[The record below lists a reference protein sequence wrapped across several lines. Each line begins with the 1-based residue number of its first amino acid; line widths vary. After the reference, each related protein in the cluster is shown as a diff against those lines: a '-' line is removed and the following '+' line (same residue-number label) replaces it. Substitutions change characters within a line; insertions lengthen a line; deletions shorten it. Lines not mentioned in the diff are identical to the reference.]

1 MAAINIAKNQ
11 FLFEAGQPIT
21 ALYLVLKG
29 SFSISFPGGSY
40 TLESGEVA
48 GICEVIG
55 DSHIMSCRAIED
67 SSVLSYPVSDV
78 SSLESFFKDSLE
90 HSVVF
95 TRSAFRQIN
104 RLLRLHELT
113 HFHCNDIYTN
123 CTKDYAFYLACCIR
137 CQVKAEK
144 LTAIASLAPVTSD
157 ALFEDWVPS
166 YYAGFE
172 NLLSGNGS
180 AHFAKEPAVPAGL
193 IAETC
198 YDCLKLLNALES
210 LGDYE
215 SLILSLYVNKEQ
227 PDMFGLFTTLYQS
240 LAPDSADAASLRPYI
255 ARIRKLAEGSPS
267 VDQSFFK
274 ERITAFAQNLPQ
286 AGAKEEKE
294 EQAPEKELIDV
305 SLLNNSLQTILAYS
319 GADTAFCDHFTKAL
333 ILYRKMA
340 DKNAIDDNSRK
351 IRLEITSKFYELY
364 SLVFFR
370 SVKDLSIPLPV
381 RMFLYFGYVDEQL
394 AGLENAIHL
403 GQIAMQLSKES
414 PTNIYTMYDWLM
426 AIYDLKKEPSR
437 NEFDQD
443 YTDYL
448 HALKL
453 SSKITAAQE
462 VALSKNPEEKVKY
475 ELKNMFPTVN
485 KITSGRISSFCPVF
499 SEHNVLKTPDASF
512 VSTASLQQILEQ
524 ILHLDYTAFYR
535 EYTYT
540 NMAAGIPKEFL
551 HTEILP
557 DIILTPC
564 IGVRGSMWQEIE
576 GRKRTTPSRMI
587 LPIFYLEDLHS
598 AVVRL
603 VGEYRWEMCKR
614 VQGPRWNDVSERS
627 LTSEYFDYVQFYKK
641 NHDLSADAKERIRT
655 ALLKAHNSFKEM
667 FVRDYVTYVLFEGAG
682 SPRLNKTARTIL
694 FTYCPFSADVRKM
707 LAGNPIYKEMMERY
721 EMKKMQHLRKMELL
735 EKRVLGTVSSLP
747 RELTDERA
755 YLEK

>member
-21 ALYLVLKG
+21 ALYLVLNG

-55 DSHIMSCRAIED
+55 DSHVTTCKALED

-78 SSLESFFKDSLE
+78 SSLEAFFRDSLE

-104 RLLRLHELT
+104 RLLRLHELA
-113 HFHCNDIYTN
+113 HFHCNDLYTN
-123 CTKDYAFYLACCIR
+123 CTKDYAFYLACSIR
-137 CQVKAEK
+137 CQAKSEK
-144 LTAIASLAPVTSD
+144 LAAIATLNPMLSD

-172 NLLSGNGS
+172 NLLSGKGS
-180 AHFAKEPAVPAGL
+180 SHFAKEPAVPAGL
-193 IAETC
+193 VAETC
-198 YDCLKLLNALES
+198 YDCLKLLGALEA
-210 LGDYE
+210 LGEYE
-215 SLILSLYVNKEQ
+215 NQVISLYANTEKNDLFQ
-227 PDMFGLFTTLYQS
+227 LFTTLYQS
-240 LAPDSADAASLRPYI
+240 LTPDSPEAASLRTYI
-255 ARIRKLAEGSPS
+255 ARIRKLAEASPS
-267 VDQSFFK
+267 VDQAFFK
-274 ERITAFAQNLPQ
+274 ERIAAFAQNLSLAPT
-286 AGAKEEKE
+286 KEEKE
-294 EQAPEKELIDV
+294 EPVAEKELFNV
-305 SLLNNSLQTILAYS
+305 EQLTNSLQTILTYS
-319 GADTAFCDHFTKAL
+319 GADAAFCDHFTKAL
-333 ILYRKMA
+333 TLYKKMA

-364 SLVFFR
+364 SLAFFR
-370 SVKDLSIPLPV
+370 SVKDMSIPLPV

-403 GQIAMQLSKES
+403 GQIAMQLSKEK

-426 AIYDLKKEPSR
+426 AIYDMKKEPSR

-448 HALKL
+448 HALKI
-453 SSKITAAQE
+453 SSKINTTQE
-462 VALSKNPEEKVKY
+462 IALSKNPEEKVKY

-499 SEHNVLKTPDASF
+499 SAHNVLKNPDTSF
-512 VSTASLQQILEQ
+512 VSVASLQQILDQ
-524 ILHLDYTAFYR
+524 ILHLDYSAFYR

-540 NMAAGIPKEFL
+540 NTAAGIPKEFL

-667 FVRDYVTYVLFEGAG
+667 FVRDYVTYILFEGTG

-694 FTYCPFSADVRKM
+694 FTYCPFSRDVRNT
-707 LAGNPIYKEMMERY
+707 LSGNPIYKDMMERY
-721 EMKKMQHLRKMELL
+721 EMKKLQHLRKMELL
-735 EKRVLGTVSSLP
+735 EKRVLNTGVSLP
-747 RELTDERA
+747 HELVEERN

>member
-1 MAAINIAKNQ
+1 MAAISIAKNQ
-11 FLFEAGQPIT
+11 VLFESGQPLS

-29 SFSISFPGGSY
+29 SFSVSFPGGNY
-40 TLESGEVA
+40 TLLSGEVA
-48 GICEVIG
+48 GICELIG
-55 DSHIMSCRAIED
+55 DSHIMTCRALED
-67 SSVLSYPVSDV
+67 SSVLAYPVSDI
-78 SSLESFFKDSLE
+78 SSLEAFFRESSE

-104 RLLRLHELT
+104 TLLRLHELS
-113 HFHCNDIYTN
+113 HFHCNDLYTSV
-123 CTKDYAFYLACCIR
+123 TQDYAFYLACCIR
-137 CQVKAEK
+137 CQVKSEK
-144 LTAIASLAPVTSD
+144 LPAVAALTPVLSD
-157 ALFEDWVPS
+157 SLFEDWVPS

-180 AHFAKEPAVPAGL
+180 SHFAKEPAVPAGL
-193 IAETC
+193 VAETC
-198 YDCLKLLNALES
+198 YDCLKLTSALEN
-210 LGDYE
+210 LGEYE
-215 SLILSLYVNKEQ
+215 SQATSLYANNEKT
-227 PDMFGLFTTLYQS
+227 DLFQLYTCLYQS
-240 LAPDSADAASLRPYI
+240 IVPDSPETASLRSHI
-255 ARIRKLAEGSPS
+255 DRIRKLAEASPY
-267 VDQSFFK
+267 VDQTLFK
-274 ERITAFAQNLPQ
+274 ERMATFIQKLPQ
-286 AGAKEEKE
+286 SPAKEVSAK
-294 EQAPEKELIDV
+294 PESAKELFNV
-305 SLLNNSLQTILAYS
+305 EQLNNSLQTILTYS
-319 GADTAFCDHFTKAL
+319 GAEASFCDHFTKL
-333 ILYRKMA
+333 LMLYKKMA

-364 SLVFFR
+364 TLIFFR
-370 SVKDLSIPLPV
+370 SAKDLAVPLPV

-403 GQIAMQLSKES
+403 GQIAEQLSKES
-414 PTNIYTMYDWLM
+414 VSNIYTMYDWLM
-426 AIYDLKKEPSR
+426 AIYDMKKEPSR

-448 HALKL
+448 HTLKL
-453 SSKITAAQE
+453 TGKITATQE
-462 VALSKNPEEKVKY
+462 AALSRNAEEKVKY

-499 SEHNVLKTPDASF
+499 SAHNVLKNPDTSF
-512 VSTASLQQILEQ
+512 VSASSLQHILEQ
-524 ILHLDYTAFYR
+524 ILHLDYGAFYR

-540 NMAAGIPKEFL
+540 NTAAGIPKEFF

-576 GRKRTTPSRMI
+576 GRKRTTPARMI
-587 LPIFYLEDLHS
+587 LPVFYLEDLHS

-667 FVRDYVTYVLFEGAG
+667 FVRDYVTYILFEGTG
-682 SPRLNKTARTIL
+682 SPRLNKTARSIL
-694 FTYCPFSADVRKM
+694 FTYCPFSKDVRNT
-707 LAGNPIYKEMMERY
+707 LTGNPLYKEMMERY
-721 EMKKMQHLRKMELL
+721 ELKKLQHLRKIDLL
-735 EKRVLGTVSSLP
+735 EKRVLNTGSSLP
-747 RELTDERA
+747 RELLEERS

>member
-1 MAAINIAKNQ
+1 MAAINIEKNQ
-11 FLFEAGQPIT
+11 FLYEAGQPIT

-48 GICEVIG
+48 GICEIIG
-55 DSHIMSCRAIED
+55 DSHIMTCKALED
-67 SSVLSYPVSDV
+67 SSVLSYPVSDI
-78 SSLESFFKDSLE
+78 SSLETFFRDSSE

-95 TRSAFRQIN
+95 TRSAFRQTN

-113 HFHCNDIYTN
+113 HFHCNDLYTN
-123 CTKDYAFYLACCIR
+123 CTKDYSFYLACCIR
-137 CQVKAEK
+137 CQAKSEK
-144 LTAIASLAPVTSD
+144 LAEMASLVPVTSD

-193 IAETC
+193 VAETC
-198 YDCLKLLNALES
+198 YDCLKLLGALEN
-210 LGDYE
+210 LGEYE
-215 SLILSLYVNKEQ
+215 SQVMSLYVNSEQ
-227 PDMFGLFTTLYQS
+227 NDLFQLFASLYKT
-240 LAPDSADAASLRPYI
+240 LAPGSPEAVSIRPYI
-255 ARIRKLAEGSPS
+255 ARIRKLAESSPS
-267 VDQSFFK
+267 TDKALFK
-274 ERITAFAQNLPQ
+274 ERFTAFTQGIPA
-286 AGAKEEKE
+286 ASAKDEKE
-294 EQAPEKELIDV
+294 EPAPEKELFDV
-305 SLLNNSLQTILAYS
+305 EQLTNSLDTILAYS
-319 GADTAFCDHFTKAL
+319 GATAEFCDHFKKVLAL
-333 ILYRKMA
+333 YKKMA

-351 IRLEITSKFYELY
+351 IRLDITSKFYELY
-364 SLVFFR
+364 SLTFFR
-370 SVKDLSIPLPV
+370 SVKDISIPLPV

-403 GQIAMQLSKES
+403 GQISMALSKES
-414 PTNIYTMYDWLM
+414 PSNIYTMYDWLM
-426 AIYDLKKEPSR
+426 AIYDMKKEPSR

-448 HALKL
+448 HALKI
-453 SSKITAAQE
+453 SSKINTSQE
-462 VALSKNPEEKVKY
+462 MALSKNPEEKVKY

-499 SEHNVLKTPDASF
+499 SAHNMLKTPDSSF
-512 VSTASLQQILEQ
+512 VSASSLKQILDK
-524 ILHLDYTAFYR
+524 ILYYDYSAFYR

-540 NMAAGIPKEFL
+540 NIAAGIPKEFL

-667 FVRDYVTYVLFEGAG
+667 FVRDYVTYILFEGTG

-694 FTYCPFSADVRKM
+694 FTYCPFSVDVRKT
-707 LAGNPIYKEMMERY
+707 LSGNPIYKEMMERY
-721 EMKKMQHLRKMELL
+721 DVKKLQHLRKMELL
-735 EKRVLGTVSSLP
+735 EKRVLNTGVSLP
-747 RELTDERA
+747 AELVEERT